1 MKEVENLQKRAL
13 RFVQNDYHSCY
24 ETLLHKS
31 RKTNVNVQDLRH
43 LCKEIFKSL
52 KNLNPVFLPKI
63 NQVSFG
69 TKCLRGLVLKI

>member
-13 RFVQNDYHSCY
+13 RFVQTDYHSCY

-43 LCKEIFKSL
+43 FCKEIFKSL

-69 TKCLRGLVLKI
+69 TKFLRGLVLKI